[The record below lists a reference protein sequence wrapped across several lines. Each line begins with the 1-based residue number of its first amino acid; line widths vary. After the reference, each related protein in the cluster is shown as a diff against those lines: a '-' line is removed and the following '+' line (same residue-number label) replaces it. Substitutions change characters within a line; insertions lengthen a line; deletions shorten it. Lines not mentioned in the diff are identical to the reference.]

1 MTCPSDRRRF
11 SQRRGA
17 RAAVLIAAALAVSLL
32 ALAGPVPATAEPV
45 RPDDDTLV
53 LATVPPGR
61 AAAVA
66 ATPRLPNDLT
76 GAVADARTAIE
87 AGRTLSDPR
96 FYSRAEAMLSPWW
109 GEPAPPREVRVLR
122 AVIRQA
128 RHDFSGAVADLDAI
142 LAETPRDGQ
151 ARMTRAFVRMV
162 QGEAA
167 AAEADCR
174 MIPPTAGPLPAA
186 TCLARAAALTGR
198 GTEGFAHLER
208 ALAFDEGASP
218 ATRRFALAV
227 LADLAAGLGRDAEA
241 DSLFAAA
248 SEGGA
253 DVPVLAARAEH
264 LVATGRPA
272 EALSLL
278 EDAGDADPL
287 LLVRAVAA
295 KRIGDPRLDADAGL
309 LAERFAAAAAAG
321 VGVHRREEARFRLEV
336 LDDPEGALALALD
349 NWATQKE
356 PIDARLVLAAAVAA
370 DRPEAAAP
378 VLAFVT
384 SSGLADR
391 RVLPL
396 VARIDGE
403 TP

>member
-1 MTCPSDRRRF
+1 MTRPSHRLSRGRH
-11 SQRRGA
+11 GA
-17 RAAVLIAAALAVSLL
+17 RAAVLTAASLAVSLV
-32 ALAGPVPATAEPV
+32 AFAGPVPAAAEPV
-45 RPDDDTLV
+45 RPDDDALV
-53 LATVPPGR
+53 LATVPAGR
-61 AAAVA
+61 AAAVSV
-66 ATPRLPNDLT
+66 TPHRSGDLAS
-76 GAVADARTAIE
+76 AVADARSAIE
-87 AGRTLSDPR
+87 AGRSLSDPR
-96 FYSRAEAMLSPWW
+96 LYGRAEAMLSPWW
-109 GEPAPPREVRVLR
+109 AEPAPPREVRVLR

-128 RHDFSGAVADLDAI
+128 RHEFDAAVADLDAI

-151 ARMTRAFVRMV
+151 ARLTRAFVRMV

-186 TCLARAAALTGR
+186 ACLARAAALTGR
-198 GTEGFAHLER
+198 GAEGFAHLER
-208 ALAFDEGASP
+208 ALAFDDGASP

-227 LADLAAGLGRDAEA
+227 LADLAAGLGRDSEA
-241 DSLFAAA
+241 DALFAAA

-253 DVPVLAARAEH
+253 DVSVLAARAEH
-264 LVATGRPA
+264 LLATGRPA
-272 EALSLL
+272 EALALL
-278 EDAGDADPL
+278 ADAGDADPL

-295 KRIGDPRLDADAGL
+295 KRAGDPRLDGWAAL
-309 LAERFAAAAAAG
+309 LGERFDAAAAAG

-336 LDDPEGALALALD
+336 KDDATGALALALD

-356 PIDARLVLAAAVAA
+356 PVDARLVLAAALAA
-370 DRPEAAAP
+370 GRPEAARP

-384 SSGLADR
+384 ATGLADR

-396 VARIDGE
+396 VTRIEGE